1 MSRSPVPRAR
11 EDLLPRICGVKS
23 NQRPLKASVIGCFG
37 RQNTGKDV
45 VVVDRRS
52 LMPERL
58 GHEATDKGVAGLS
71 FRALDHDARA
81 GLLDK
86 EPQPVR
92 LQTYSPPAQ
101 TQANN

>member
-1 MSRSPVPRAR
+1 
-11 EDLLPRICGVKS
+11 
-23 NQRPLKASVIGCFG
+23 
-37 RQNTGKDV
+37 
-45 VVVDRRS
+45 
-52 LMPERL
+52 MPERL

>member
-23 NQRPLKASVIGCFG
+23 NQRPLKASGIGCFG